1 MNLKKKFV
9 LVYKKS
15 YFNFLKSGKVNRKSG
30 VNFSGKKTCRN
41 RGFINKKKIKNVDYF
56 RAFWHVEHFII
67 NFEYDSN
74 RKTLLSLVQYNNQ
87 SFSYIISIEGLKI
100 YSYLTN
106 GNLTNFKIGCSTL
119 IKNVNKIYKIS
130 NLESFSR
137 SGSKL
142 LRASSS
148 FGKLKSKNKIYSFVI
163 LKSKKVT
170 KISSYS
176 SCVIG
181 KVLNFNYSLNKYRK
195 ASYSRFKGFRPKVR
209 GVAMNPV
216 DHPHG
221 GGEGKKSKKKSPMS
235 PWGKKLNFVKR

>member
-1 MNLKKKFV
+1 MNLKKKFI
-9 LVYKKS
+9 LIYKKN
-15 YFNFLKSGKVNRKSG
+15 YFNFIKFGGVKRKSG
-30 VNFSGKKTCRN
+30 INFSGKKTCRN
-41 RGFINKKKIKNVDYF
+41 RGFISKKKIKNIDYF
-56 RAFWHVEHFII
+56 RAFWHVEHFIV

-74 RKTLLSLVQYNNQ
+74 RKTLLSVVQYNNQ

-100 YSYLTN
+100 YTYLMN
-106 GNLTNFKIGCSTL
+106 SNYLNVKIGSSTI
-119 IKNVNKIYKIS
+119 IKNVNKVIKIS
-130 NLESFSR
+130 NIETYKC

-142 LRASSS
+142 LRSSASY
-148 FGKLKSKNKIYSFVI
+148 GKLKSKNRWYSYVI

-170 KISSYS
+170 RINSYS

-181 KVLNFNYSLNKYRK
+181 KVLNFNYTLNKYRK

-221 GGEGKKSKKKSPMS
+221 GGEGKKSKKMNPMS
-235 PWGKKLNFVKR
+235 PWGKKLNNVKR

>member
-1 MNLKKKFV
+1 LNLKKKFI
-9 LVYKKS
+9 LVYKKQ
-15 YFNFLKSGKVNRKSG
+15 YFWFIKNGKIGRKSG

-41 RGFINKKKIKNVDYF
+41 RGFINKKKIKNIDYF
-56 RAFWHVEHFII
+56 RAFWHVEHFVI

-87 SFSYIISIEGLKI
+87 SFSYIISIEGLKLYVFLI
-100 YSYLTN
+100 N
-106 GNLTNFKIGCSTL
+106 GNMTNINTGCSTIL
-119 IKNVNKIYKIS
+119 RNVKKNQKIS
-130 NLESFSR
+130 NLETFLL

-142 LRASSS
+142 LRSSSS
-148 FGKLKSKNKIYSFVI
+148 FGKLKSKGKYYSYIV
-163 LKSKKVT
+163 LKSKKIT
-170 KISSYS
+170 KINIFN

-181 KVLNFNYSLNKYRK
+181 KVLNFNYTLNKYRK
-195 ASYSRFKGFRPKVR
+195 ASYNRFRGFRSKVR

-235 PWGKKLNFVKR
+235 PWGKKLNYVKR